1 MFNSEKR
8 IDNTRPPAHLIGLKE
23 SEKGGDTMGSQ
34 IRTAALLAVLT
45 VLFVLIGDA
54 IGGRQGMIFAF
65 AFACIMNFGAYWFSD
80 KLVLAMYKAKPVSEE
95 DAPQL
100 YAMVRELTQR
110 AGLPMPKLYIIP
122 TDTPNA
128 FATGRDPH
136 HAAVAVTQG
145 ILRILSPEELMG
157 VLGHE
162 LAHVKHRDILIQSV
176 AATVAGAITML
187 ARIGQFAMIFGM
199 GGDDDEGGGLGAL
212 ILLILAP
219 IAAMLI
225 QMAISRAREFYAD
238 RDGANFAGNPLYLAS
253 ALQKLEAGVSQV
265 PMETG
270 DMATAHMF
278 IVNPFKGKSMMNL
291 FSTHPPTE
299 ERIKRLKEMAL
310 Q

>member
-1 MFNSEKR
+1 
-8 IDNTRPPAHLIGLKE
+8 
-23 SEKGGDTMGSQ
+23 MGSQ
-34 IRTAALLAVLT
+34 IRTAALLAGLT

-80 KLVLAMYKAKPVSEE
+80 KVVLAMYKAKPVSEE

-100 YAMVRELTQR
+100 YTMVKKLTQN
-110 AGLPMPKLYIIP
+110 AELPMPKLYIIP
-122 TDTPNA
+122 TETPNA
-128 FATGRDPH
+128 FATGRDPN

-145 ILRILSPEELMG
+145 ILRLLSPEELSG

-187 ARIGQFAMIFGM
+187 ARFGQLAFLFG
-199 GGDDDEGGGLGAL
+199 GSDDDEGGGWGAL

-238 RDGANFAGNPLYLAS
+238 RDGAKFAGNPLYLAT
-253 ALQKLEAGVSQV
+253 ALQKLEAGVAQV
-265 PMETG
+265 PMEG
-270 DMATAHMF
+270 DNMATAHMF
-278 IVNPFKGKSMMNL
+278 IVNPFKGKAMMNL

-299 ERIKRLKEMAL
+299 ERIKRLKEMAAG
-310 Q
+310 